1 VLWSCARPAAA
12 AAADF
17 CGGLLNRLAGSRW
30 VWRLTGTLA
39 TVHRNCAGDG
49 ANDLAMIDAAGLG
62 IAFCAK
68 PNVQATVGYWST
80 INVHRLDAALYFL
93 GIRPKDLPPH
103 SPHSKPTGLK
113 R

>member
-1 VLWSCARPAAA
+1 VRP
-12 AAADF
+12 
-17 CGGLLNRLAGSRW
+17 
-30 VWRLTGTLA
+30 WRLTGTLA